1 MRKFIKSYII
11 SSVLFSGLF
20 SFVHAQDKSKYSEEN
35 IPYGVGEMNIPLSFT
50 QSKEVEYGTYS
61 IPNPNPAAS
70 SMQPYLE
77 YGNLAIV
84 KNFSIG
90 TGADLHLPL
99 IYILASKDKSRFRL
113 ADDIGLG
120 FTLGS
125 NTVIRKDYFT
135 GEKLPETVTKS
146 AVGGSLA
153 FWAGAQAFY
162 RINKLVDV
170 GLKYYPYYIYFGL
183 APSGGAFNKGYG
195 LHTRIGKTYL
205 DYLYIPPKK
214 VDNTHPVTHNF
225 KIKYLLKKRNF
236 IFINVM
242 YNRTTGPF
250 KINAKLPP
258 SGLPQEMG
266 AVGNVPTTWRVYQF
280 GWGILF

>member
-1 MRKFIKSYII
+1 MKTFIKSYII
-11 SSVLFSGLF
+11 SGVVFSGLF
-20 SFVHAQDKSKYSEEN
+20 SFVHAQDENKYSEEK
-35 IPYGVGEMNIPLSFT
+35 IPYGVGEMNIPLSFM

-77 YGNLAIV
+77 YGNLANV

-90 TGADLHLPL
+90 TGADIHLPL
-99 IYILASKDKSRFRL
+99 IYLLISKDKSRFRI

-135 GEKLPETVTKS
+135 GEKLPETVSKS
-146 AVGGSLA
+146 AVGGSIA

-162 RINKLVDV
+162 RINNLLDV
-170 GLKYYPYYIYFGL
+170 GLKYYPYYVYFGL
-183 APSGGAFNKGYG
+183 APSGGAVIKGYG
-195 LHTRIGKTYL
+195 LHTRIAKIYL
-205 DYLYIPPKK
+205 DYLYISPKK
-214 VDNTHPVTHNF
+214 IDNTHPVTHNF

-236 IFINVM
+236 VFINVM
-242 YNRTTGPF
+242 YNRTIGPF
-250 KINAKLPP
+250 KMTAQLPLG
-258 SGLPQEMG
+258 GLPQDIV
-266 AVGNVPTTWRVYQF
+266 AVKNVPATWRVYQI
-280 GWGILF
+280 GWGIMF